1 MAEMQSR
8 QGRSRFPMFTT
19 MQKVPAGLMLIP
31 LAMGVLVNTFAPM
44 PCRSAGSR
52 KRCSRMARW
61 P

>member
-19 MQKVPAGLMLIP
+19 MQKVPAEVMLIP
-31 LAMGVLVNTFAPM
+31 LAMGVLVNTFVPDALQIGGFTQ
-44 PCRSAGSR
+44 ALFKDG
-52 KRCSRMARW
+52 RW